1 MRPAPARPVIVAAM
15 LGLTAILAAM
25 LAAQAVFAARDH
37 RASAERVLRDYA
49 ALGAEG
55 TAQRLKSA
63 LGGRFSSVLLA
74 AAALDRGAAAPTVA
88 ELRTRLTG
96 PARDLLDNA
105 SRVMHVAAGDTLA
118 AALRSATLA
127 LPDYAYFG
135 MMWVPRAG
143 GSELLVFQP
152 MNDARPSVMA
162 FTLPQK
168 TVRDVIAAIIATDPV
183 LPASLRHGASLDS
196 GTGIRATGA
205 PGELANRRFD
215 AGSAFRAA
223 LPLGQPYGDLAVEVS
238 LNEALAPAL
247 IIGGL
252 PPSRMP
258 LLIGLLVLTL
268 ALTLAAG
275 DQLRRELEL
284 SRLRDDF
291 VSGVSH
297 ELRTPLAQIRM
308 FAETLRLG
316 RVRTPEEEERS
327 LAIVENE
334 AKRMEHLVEN
344 LLHFSR
350 AERSALRIFP
360 ESTDLTSLLH
370 ETVGEFAPLAA
381 RGGSTIA
388 SALEPGVRAS
398 VDPAAVRQIVLN
410 LLDNAVKYGRRGQV
424 ITVRLSATASHA
436 RMAVDDEGEGIAP
449 EHRAQI
455 WERFWRSESARRT
468 GVTGTGVGLAIVSDL
483 VRLHSG
489 SAAAEGAPEGGT
501 RIVID
506 LPLRPA

>member
-1 MRPAPARPVIVAAM
+1 MRPSTARPAIVAAM
-15 LGLTAILAAM
+15 LGLTAVLAAV
-25 LAAQAVFAARDH
+25 LAAQAVSAARDH
-37 RASAERVLRDYA
+37 RASAERVLHDYA

-63 LGGRFSSVLLA
+63 LSARFSTVLLA
-74 AAALDRGAAAPTVA
+74 AAALDRGGGAPTVA
-88 ELRTRLTG
+88 AVRARLAGPPHELLDDASRIMRVTPADSLAPTLRT
-96 PARDLLDNA
+96 
-105 SRVMHVAAGDTLA
+105 
-118 AALRSATLA
+118 ATLA

-135 MMWVPRAG
+135 LMWIRHANGP
-143 GSELLVFQP
+143 ELLVFQP

-162 FTLPQK
+162 FTLPEQ
-168 TVRDVIAAIIATDPV
+168 TVHAVMAAIVATDQV

-196 GTGIRATGA
+196 GTGIRVVSAH
-205 PGELANRRFD
+205 GELANRRFD
-215 AGSAFRAA
+215 DASPFRAA

-252 PPSRMP
+252 PRSRVS
-258 LLIGLLVLTL
+258 LLIGLL
-268 ALTLAAG
+268 ALTLVLTFAAG

-291 VSGVSH
+291 VSSVSH

-316 RVRTPEEEERS
+316 RVRSPEEEERS

-350 AERSALRIFP
+350 AERSALQVYP
-360 ESTDLTSLLH
+360 ENTDLSSLLH
-370 ETVGEFAPLAA
+370 DVAAEFAPLAS
-381 RGGSTIA
+381 RGESMIMLA
-388 SALEPGVRAS
+388 VEPGVRAT
-398 VDPAAVRQIVLN
+398 VDPAAVRQILLN
-410 LLDNAVKYGRRGQV
+410 LLDNAVKYGRRGQT
-424 ITVRLSATASHA
+424 ITVRLSSGATGV
-436 RMAVDDEGEGIAP
+436 RIAVEDQGAGIAAAD
-449 EHRAQI
+449 RTRI
-455 WERFWRSESARRT
+455 WERFWRSESVRRA

-483 VRLHSG
+483 VRLHTG
-489 SAAAEGAPEGGT
+489 TVAAESALDGGA

-506 LPLRPA
+506 LPRRNA